1 MPKLRKAK
9 YHEISVIQAIGV
21 ECYRAT
27 YPPILGDQ
35 QVEYM
40 LNKFYTLS
48 SLKGQMDQ
56 GHVFLIVSDN
66 HKDLGFAS
74 YNLVDAES
82 GAYHLQKL
90 YVLPEAQGS
99 GLGRLMIESVIETCR
114 KNGGKT
120 LSLNVNR
127 YNTALTFY
135 KKLGF
140 TVVKTVDIDIGN
152 GYFMNDYVM
161 EINFNY

>member
-1 MPKLRKAK
+1 MPKLRKATL
-9 YHEISVIQAIGV
+9 HEISVIQAIGI

-48 SLKGQMDQ
+48 SLAEQMSQ
-56 GHVFLIVSDN
+56 GHEFLIVSDS
-66 HKDLGFAS
+66 HKDVGFAS
-74 YNLVDAES
+74 YNLPDPASET
-82 GAYHLQKL
+82 YHLQKL
-90 YVLPEAQGS
+90 YVLPEAQGT
-99 GLGRLMIESVIETCR
+99 GIGRFLIQSVMDICR
-114 KNGGKT
+114 QSGGKT

-127 YNTALTFY
+127 YNEALSFY

-140 TVVKTVDIDIGN
+140 TIIETVDIDIGN

-161 EINFNY
+161 EVVVKK

>member
-1 MPKLRKAK
+1 MPKLRKASV
-9 YHEISVIQAIGV
+9 HEISVIQSIGV
-21 ECYRAT
+21 ECYRVT

-48 SLKGQMDQ
+48 SLEEQMTN
-56 GHVFLIVSDN
+56 GHIFLISSEN
-66 HKDLGFAS
+66 RKDLGFAS
-74 YNLVDAES
+74 YNLIDPEL
-82 GAYHLQKL
+82 GNYQLQKL

-99 GLGRLMIESVIETCR
+99 GLGRFLIESVMDICK

-127 YNTALTFY
+127 YNDALSFY
-135 KKLGF
+135 QKLGF
-140 TVVKTVDIDIGN
+140 SVRENVDIDIGN

-161 EINFNY
+161 KVAF